1 MSRTMRPECCLMMS
15 NRVGCKGFLLRTSGD
30 ISDFEKRMGDCL
42 QGKADKCLKWLRGFP
57 VMRWVDPLRGVYE
70 PEVAREV
77 IQTICYLYIR
87 KRINIS
93 FDESMRVR
101 VEPDDQ
107 EAWIRG
113 NFSTKGK
120 FLKSEDYL

>member
-1 MSRTMRPECCLMMS
+1 MSRIMHPEGCLMMS
-15 NRVGCKGFLLRTSGD
+15 NNVGCRGFLLRTSGD
-30 ISDFEKRMGDCL
+30 ISDFERRMGDSL
-42 QGKADKCLKWLRGFP
+42 QEKSDKCLEWLRGFP

-70 PEVAREV
+70 SEVAREV

-87 KRINIS
+87 KRIRIS

-101 VEPDDQ
+101 VEPDDP
-107 EAWIRG
+107 EAWVRD